1 MSKIYYGGLV
11 VTGSGSF
18 PGYVGVE
25 GDRIAVVGKGE
36 PSSEILSRFS
46 EKEDLKGKWILPGV
60 IDDQVHF
67 RDPGLTHKAD
77 IETESR
83 AALAG
88 GVTSFMDMPNT
99 NPQTVTVEAWE
110 AKMRRAAE
118 ASYANYA
125 FYIGATKENLAELEK
140 ADYSH
145 IPGVKVFLGAS
156 TGNMLVDDEEAL
168 DRIFSL
174 GRLVAIHSEDEETIR
189 RNAAAARERF
199 GDDVPV
205 TEHPNIRSAEACSRS
220 TRRAIE
226 RAERLGTRLHILH
239 LSTAD
244 EAGMLS
250 SRPLEDK
257 KITGEAC
264 VHHLWFTDGDYDRL
278 GALIKWNPAVKTT
291 ADRDALRAAV
301 SDGRIDVVATDHAPH
316 LLSEKEGGA
325 LKAASGGPFVQFS
338 LPAMLELARKGVFS
352 REKVVELMCEN
363 PARLFGVKDRGFLR
377 EGAYA
382 DLVIV
387 DPDRP
392 FTVTKDVILS
402 KCGWSPIEGE
412 TLSHS
417 VVKTIL
423 NGAEAYSEGRFA
435 PRSARALEFS
445 QSR

>member
-1 MSKIYYGGLV
+1 MSKIYFGGLV

-18 PGYVGVE
+18 PGYIGVE
-25 GDRIAVVGKGE
+25 GDRIAVVGEGA
-36 PSSEILSRFS
+36 PSEELLRSFS
-46 EKEDLKGKWILPGV
+46 ESENLKGKWILPGV

-77 IETESR
+77 MESESR

-110 AKMRRAAE
+110 NKMKRAAE

-125 FYIGATKENLAELEK
+125 FFIGATKDNIAELEK
-140 ADYSH
+140 ADYSK
-145 IPGVKVFLGAS
+145 IPGVKLFLGAS

-168 DRIFSL
+168 DEIFSL

-189 RNAAAARERF
+189 RNAAAARERY

-205 TEHPNIRSAEACSRS
+205 TEHPNIRSSEACVKS

-239 LSTAD
+239 LSAAD
-244 EAGMLS
+244 EAEMLQ
-250 SRPLEDK
+250 RGDLESK
-257 KITGEAC
+257 KITAEAC
-264 VHHLWFTDGDYDRL
+264 VHHLWFTDADYERL
-278 GALIKWNPAVKTT
+278 GSRIKWNPAVKT
-291 ADRDALRAAV
+291 ASDRDALRQAAN
-301 SDGRIDVVATDHAPH
+301 DGRIDVVATDHAPH

-338 LPAMLELARKGVFS
+338 LPAMLELAREGVFTK
-352 REKVVELMCEN
+352 EKVVELMCEN
-363 PARLFGVKDRGFLR
+363 PARLFGVRDRGFLR
-377 EGAYA
+377 KGAYA
-382 DLVIV
+382 DMVIV
-387 DPDRP
+387 DPEQP
-392 FTVTKDVILS
+392 FKVTKEKILS

-423 NGAEAYSEGRFA
+423 NGAEAYSEGLFA

>member
-25 GDRIAVVGKGE
+25 GDRIVAVGEGE
-36 PSSEILSRFS
+36 PAAEVLGRFS
-46 EKEDLKGKWILPGV
+46 ERENLEGKWILPGV

-99 NPQTVTVEAWE
+99 KPQTVTVEAWE
-110 AKMRRAAE
+110 AKMQRAAE

-125 FYIGATKENLAELEK
+125 FYIGATKDNLAELEK
-140 ADYSH
+140 ADYSQ

-189 RNAAAARERF
+189 RNASEARERF

-205 TEHPNIRSAEACSRS
+205 TEHPNIRSREACAKS
-220 TRRAIE
+220 TRSAIARAK
-226 RAERLGTRLHILH
+226 RLGTRLHILH
-239 LSTAD
+239 LSTAE

-250 SRPLEDK
+250 LEPLEKK

-264 VHHLWFTDGDYDRL
+264 VHHLWFTDADYPKL
-278 GALIKWNPAVKTT
+278 GARIKWNPAVKTQ
-291 ADRDALRAAV
+291 ADRAELRAAV

-338 LPAMLELARKGVFS
+338 LPAMLELARQGVFTK
-352 REKVVELMCEN
+352 EKVVELMCEN
-363 PARLFGVKDRGFLR
+363 PARLFGVKERGFLR
-377 EGAYA
+377 AGAYA

-387 DPDRP
+387 DPEKP

-423 NGAEAYSEGRFA
+423 NGAEAYSEGQFA
-435 PRSARALEFS
+435 PRAARALEFS

>member
-25 GDRIAVVGKGE
+25 GDRIVLMGE
-36 PSSEILSRFS
+36 GDPSEHILGQYSEH
-46 EKEDLKGKWILPGV
+46 EDLIGKWILPGV

-77 IETESR
+77 IATESR

-99 NPQTVTVEAWE
+99 NPQTVTVESWE
-110 AKMRRAAE
+110 SKMRRAAE

-125 FYIGATKENLAELEK
+125 FYIGATKENLTELEN

-145 IPGVKVFLGAS
+145 VPGVKVFLGAS
-156 TGNMLVDDEEAL
+156 TGNMLVDDEGAL

-174 GRLVAIHSEDEETIR
+174 GRLVAIHSEDEEIIR
-189 RNAAAARERF
+189 RNVAAARERF

-205 TEHPNIRSAEACSRS
+205 SEHPNIRSREACAKS

-226 RAERLGTRLHILH
+226 RARRLGTRLHILH

-244 EAGMLS
+244 EASMLS
-250 SRPLEDK
+250 AAPLEDK
-257 KITGEAC
+257 KITGEVC
-264 VHHLWFTDGDYDRL
+264 VHHLWFTDSDYNRL
-278 GALIKWNPAVKTT
+278 GSLIKWNPSVKTK
-291 ADRDALRAAV
+291 ADRDALRVAIN
-301 SDGRIDVVATDHAPH
+301 DGRIDVVATDHAPH
-316 LLSEKEGGA
+316 LLPEKEGGA

-338 LPAMLELARKGVFS
+338 LPVMLELARNGVLTK
-352 REKVVELMCEN
+352 EKVVELMCEN

-377 EGAYA
+377 VGAYA

-387 DPDRP
+387 DSNRS
-392 FTVTKDVILS
+392 FTVSKDIIFS
-402 KCGWSPIEGE
+402 KCGWSPIEGV
-412 TLSHS
+412 TLTHS

-423 NGAEAYSEGRFA
+423 NGAEAYSGGQFA
-435 PRSARALEFS
+435 SRSARALEFF